1 LLANPVFGG
10 NIKFLVESECE
21 SLFLVDCH
29 GIGDRAADKDVRF
42 DVFRLD
48 EKEKKWIKLTT
59 LGDMVLFLG
68 GDCSFSASAL
78 DLIVPR
84 GNCLIYGRN
93 FDLQYVDVVLAEM
106 RIFHLDQ
113 GRVSYL
119 SDYSIS

>member
-1 LLANPVFGG
+1 LAYQTEP
-10 NIKFLVESECE
+10 KFLVESECE

-29 GIGDRAADKDVRF
+29 EIGNRAADKDVRF

-59 LGDMVLFLG
+59 LGDMVLFFG
-68 GDCSFSASAL
+68 GDFSFSTSAL

-84 GNCLIYGRN
+84 GNCLIYRRN